1 METLQEKITQLK
13 NELAELEAQERTEKE
28 EARKKKQAERESD
41 LKAISEQINAFNAKY
56 NETIALGIRH
66 KSDEIALSELL
77 NWLAR

>member
-1 METLQEKITQLK
+1 METLQEKIVRLK

-41 LKAISEQINAFNAKY
+41 LKAISEQINAFNTKY
-56 NETIALGIRH
+56 NQTIALGIRH
-66 KSDEIALSELL
+66 KSDETALSELL